1 MHYIYF
7 EAYCKD
13 IKQLNSS
20 KPSGFQEKRKKMN
33 SRHSRNCTK
42 SSEKTHKAIKSWKKR
57 NSNVV
62 LVCFSLKY
70 SGTPRVYIWSHKI
83 YLVLKKKR
91 KKDQFSFLDLPPSG
105 WVTPFSL
112 CHCFET
118 VIYQLCIFKLRF
130 YISKAIFIIQSRR

>member
-20 KPSGFQEKRKKMN
+20 KPLGFQEKMKKMN

-42 SSEKTHKAIKSWKKR
+42 SSEKTYKAIKSWKKTKFKC
-57 NSNVV
+57 SV
-62 LVCFSLKY
+62 SLLFFEIFW
-70 SGTPRVYIWSHKI
+70 YIKSVHLILWNKFGS
-83 YLVLKKKR
+83 KKK
-91 KKDQFSFLDLPPSG
+91 KKDHVSFLDLPPSG
-105 WVTPFSL
+105 WVTPFSMY
-112 CHCFET
+112 HCFKT

-130 YISKAIFIIQSRR
+130 YISKGIFII